1 LAAAFSIITLLLLQ
15 LLANMVAPVRRT
27 IESRRGLHYFCQQ
40 PDKLSTGGSCPHCR
54 SKAQQHA
61 L

>member
-1 LAAAFSIITLLLLQ
+1 MTLLLLQ
-15 LLANMVAPVRRT
+15 LLLANITAQVRLAARVT
-27 IESRRGLHYFCQQ
+27 LLKQKLL
-40 PDKLSTGGSCPHCR
+40 PATDKRSAGDSCPHCR